1 MKRRAPLATGL
12 ALLLVTLTLPLLSH
26 AACTEEHGLDSSSSG
41 QSAQIPF
48 GRINMTDP
56 YLQPVGTLLASTVVP
71 PTSYT
76 HGGANASTVLF
87 ECDKADY
94 TNGNVY
100 FLVATNGD
108 ERFGGYFEVGDPDGL
123 EGVYATAF
131 HYVGLKQSMAGTT
144 LTRYWQRIPV
154 TTYAEVGTKI
164 QIRLQDIPPLVAE
177 LYKTS
182 TQRPTGSGPS
192 NTKCGTAGYAATDVG
207 RVYLCTDP
215 NSYIQLVGPGLR
227 HDEAGQDS
235 NDNWEFYYGDNAIA
249 YRMYYG
255 SSLSRNATC
264 VARSAT
270 PLVMFPT
277 IAAQQLNNGVT
288 SQAHFNVQIECSDTA
303 ASGTVSNQTA
313 IGIQVSN
320 GAYSAAQRLGLV
332 NSAGGVTALVSDN
345 YGNDPALA
353 QGVGITL
360 QNAGTD
366 SDVVF
371 VGQPGWTGSRPDGNP
386 SGPDAGWYPV
396 LAGATA
402 QGTTQ
407 AGYTHYT
414 QTYTA
419 TLRRLT
425 GLATGDTTVTAGKVH
440 ATAYVLVKV
449 Q

>member
-1 MKRRAPLATGL
+1 M
-12 ALLLVTLTLPLLSH
+12 
-26 AACTEEHGLDSSSSG
+26 
-41 QSAQIPF
+41 IPF
-48 GRINMTDP
+48 GRINMTDT

-76 HGGANASTVLF
+76 HASASTVLW
-87 ECDKADY
+87 ECDKEDYDADQ
-94 TNGNVY
+94 VY

-108 ERFGGYFEVGDPDGL
+108 ERFGGYFDIGGPDGL
-123 EGVYATAF
+123 EGVYATRF
-131 HYVGLKQSMAGTT
+131 QYVGIKQSMAGTT
-144 LTRYWQRIPV
+144 LSRTWTKIPL
-154 TTYAEVGTKI
+154 TTYAEAGDKI

-182 TQRPTGSGPS
+182 TKEPTGSGPR
-192 NTKCGTAGYAATDVG
+192 NTKCGTAGYAATAAG
-207 RVYLCTDP
+207 RTYGCTDP
-215 NSYIQLVGPGLR
+215 NSYIQLRGPGLR

-235 NDNWEFYYGDNAIA
+235 NDDYRFWPSDAIG
-249 YRMYYG
+249 YRMYNG
-255 SSLSRNATC
+255 SSLSNNATC

-288 SQAHFNVQIECSDTA
+288 SQAHFNVQIECSNTV
-303 ASGTVSNQTA
+303 ASGTASNQTA

-345 YGNDPALA
+345 YGNDPTLA

-371 VGQPGWTGSRPDGNP
+371 VGQPGMTGSRPSGNP

-407 AGYTHYT
+407 ADYTHYT
-414 QTYTA
+414 QSYTA

-425 GLATGDTTVTAGKVH
+425 GLAASDTPVTAGKVH

>member
-26 AACTEEHGLDSSSSG
+26 ATCDRTSSLSGADSNN
-41 QSAQIPF
+41 AKILF
-48 GRINMTDP
+48 GRINLTDT

-71 PTSYT
+71 PTNYT
-76 HGGANASTVLF
+76 YNGATAGTVLW
-87 ECDKADY
+87 ECDKTDY
-94 TNGNVY
+94 TDGNVY

-108 ERFGGYFEVGDPDGL
+108 ERFGGHYEAGVTDGL
-123 EGVYATAF
+123 PGVYATWF
-131 HYVGLKQSMAGTT
+131 QYVGIKQSMAGET
-144 LTRYWQRIPV
+144 LSRYWKRIPV
-154 TTYAEVGTKI
+154 TTYAEADDKI
-164 QIRLQDIPPLVAE
+164 QIRVQDIPPLVAE
-177 LYKTS
+177 LYKISTLPPTS
-182 TQRPTGSGPS
+182 ASKCSGP
-192 NTKCGTAGYAATDVG
+192 GVATATG
-207 RVYLCTDP
+207 RTYTCNDP

-227 HDEAGQDS
+227 HDEDGEDS
-235 NDNWEFYYGDNAIA
+235 NDHWDFYSLYAVGYTM
-249 YRMYYG
+249 YRG
-255 SSLSRNATC
+255 SSLSVNATC

-288 SQAHFNVQIECSDTA
+288 SQAHFNVQIECSNTA
-303 ASGTVSNQTA
+303 ASGTASGQTA

-332 NSAGGVTALVSDN
+332 NGAGGVIALVSDN
-345 YGNDPALA
+345 YGNDPTLA
-353 QGVGITL
+353 EGVGITL

-371 VGQPGWTGSRPDGNP
+371 VGQPGMTGSVPSGNP

-396 LAGATA
+396 LEGATA
-402 QGTTQ
+402 QGATQ

-425 GLATGDTTVTAGKVH
+425 GLATADTPVTPGKVH